1 MHWNTSFNNFC
12 SISVTQSK
20 ERVAA
25 TASRELAVVEEV
37 VDASPNTIVG
47 FGERASLMD
56 LFDVSVLLSKTRKVL
71 LSVVVVAG
79 LT

>member
-47 FGERASLMD
+47 FGERVRQSRQKTNPASCRRA
-56 LFDVSVLLSKTRKVL
+56 T
-71 LSVVVVAG
+71 SVVAAARRCG
-79 LT
+79 RA